1 MTGGR
6 FRAGLAGA
14 GVPLEAAAGFD
25 AGQEPL
31 VGSVVLAGVHEEGV
45 GGLDG
50 AQVFGVGVEVPLASL
65 LGGEA
70 GAKAMNGGKGV
81 KPM

>member
-1 MTGGR
+1 VTGGR
-6 FRAGLAGA
+6 FRVSLAGA

-31 VGSVVLAGVHEEGV
+31 VGSVVLAGVHEEGG

-50 AQVFGVGVEVPLASL
+50 AQTLGVGVETLFAFL
-65 LGGEA
+65 LGGQA
-70 GAKAMNGGKGV
+70 GCEGGEKGQ